1 MHELYI
7 YIVYHVYHVYHI
19 CMCWFVLIYDD
30 ISNHLTPHRVMVRF
44 SWNCVCVSSEIMI
57 ISIYQSYPNKRLMTK
72 HSQTSLGL
80 TSVFSHPMLLRLCSK
95 FVTTNLIPLTKGA
108 KWATMLAALVVTV
121 SKKGLNSIK
130 GNNNL
135 LSKDDVFRY
144 HIYQTELC
152 QPNDLPSSNAAS
164 DDRPLHPEALSR
176 CRGEWWLFPH
186 GHKAIKGRPKGNCR

>member
-1 MHELYI
+1 MYTMYI
-7 YIVYHVYHVYHI
+7 TSI
-19 CMCWFVLIYDD
+19 CVDLCWYMMTFPIILRHTESPD
-30 ISNHLTPHRVMVRF
+30 RMVRF
-44 SWNCVCVSSEIMI
+44 SWNCVCVSSKIMI

-144 HIYQTELC
+144 HIYQMELC
-152 QPNDLPSSNAAS
+152 QPNYLPSTSNAAS